1 MSGHEWEIGLLVIG
15 AVIAGL
21 VRTIFARA
29 EKSGERMGRVEKWI
43 DREEGRR
50 LGIAEEAQRRN
61 AK

>member
-29 EKSGERMGRVEKWI
+29 EKSGERMGRLEKWV

-50 LGIAEEAQRRN
+50 LGIAEETQRRD
-61 AK
+61 AR

>member
-29 EKSGERMGRVEKWI
+29 EKSGERMGRLEKWV

-61 AK
+61 VK